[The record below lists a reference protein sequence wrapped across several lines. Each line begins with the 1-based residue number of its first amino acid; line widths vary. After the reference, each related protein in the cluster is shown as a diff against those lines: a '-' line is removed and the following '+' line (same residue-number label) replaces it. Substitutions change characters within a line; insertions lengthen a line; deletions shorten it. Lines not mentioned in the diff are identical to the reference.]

1 MELELFYKG
10 IIASVIYSI
19 IGVTVLLVAYW
30 IMERLTPE
38 KSWKE
43 IVENKNM
50 ALAIVFGAMI
60 LGISIIIAAAIHG

>member
-10 IIASVIYSI
+10 IIASIVYSI

-30 IMERLTPE
+30 VMERLTPE

-50 ALAIVFGAMI
+50 ALAIVFGSMI

>member
-19 IGVTVLLVAYW
+19 IGVTVLLIAYW

-50 ALAIVFGAMI
+50 ALAIVFAAMI
-60 LGISIIIAAAIHG
+60 LRISIIIAAAIHG

>member
-43 IVENKNM
+43 IVENKNL

>member
-1 MELELFYKG
+1 MEMELFYKG
-10 IIASVIYSI
+10 IIASVIYSV